1 MRALRTERTTRLEQ
15 ETGNVWGQFGSPAD
29 LYFGG
34 DMEAA
39 IPMAGQVAGR
49 IDGVLPVAEIMA
61 ELVEGFGAALGATAD
76 QYLRS

>member
-15 ETGNVWGQFGSPAD
+15 EPGNVWGEFGVPAD

-39 IPMAGQVAGR
+39 IPMAGQVSGR
-49 IDGVLPVAEIMA
+49 IDGVLPVADIMA
-61 ELVEGFGAALGATAD
+61 ELVEGFAVALGGAADT
-76 QYLRS
+76 YLRG

>member
-1 MRALRTERTTRLEQ
+1 MGTTWKTVRPASFSRAVKRL
-15 ETGNVWGQFGSPAD
+15 GSPAD

-39 IPMAGQVAGR
+39 IPMAGQVSGR

-61 ELVEGFGAALGATAD
+61 ELVEGFGDALGAAAD